1 MAKKGVLR
9 LVTDAARQ
17 PEISR
22 LEAMSRVY
30 ESPVRIE
37 GLVNCLLGVLNR
49 DQVRNEDRFHLVG
62 STNFQ
67 GQGLI
72 TMTTAVA
79 KVRKSVRTATVTKS
93 GPTVQNVFDV
103 GRGARVTVPS
113 LVKGLAGQI
122 RVGDISPHTKP
133 RVEIKF
139 DPAETSEYGEAL
151 FEGPPRSFFG
161 RAATKSDYVVID
173 IGRAFF
179 LGQRRGKNGFDT
191 VMRISVQW
199 TVRGTGVRLTFE
211 PYSQE

>member
-30 ESPVRIE
+30 ESPERIE

-79 KVRKSVRTATVTKS
+79 KARKVARLAAKTDQTA
-93 GPTVQNVFDV
+93 PTIFDV
-103 GRGARVTVPS
+103 GRGARVAVPP
-113 LVKGLAGQI
+113 LVEGLAGQI
-122 RVGDISPHTKP
+122 WLGDILPHTKP

-139 DPAETSEYGEAL
+139 APAETTEFGDAL

-161 RAATKSDYVVID
+161 NAASKSDDYVVID

-179 LGQRRGKNGFDT
+179 LGQRRGKNGFDS
-191 VMRISVQW
+191 VMRVSVQRA
-199 TVRGTGVRLTFE
+199 VRGPGVRLTFE